1 MMLKKG
7 INIKILKK
15 STKGDREL
23 FGKIIGIYKNYMVVN
38 VMDKK
43 REKYLWNECFN
54 VADIIDPYALEFLIK
69 QDKIWTDRTSNAKNS
84 IQGGYGWRGTDM
96 VVTLS
101 GNVSYFVFLELAMAK
116 KYSVLVPTMHAMS
129 TDILSGYKKVIG

>member
-15 STKGDREL
+15 STKGDTPL

-38 VMDKK
+38 VMDKDRK
-43 REKYLWNECFN
+43 KYLWNECFN

-69 QDKIWTDRTSNAKNS
+69 KDKVWTNVTKDMIPKVMLGDRNIRNINDFK
-84 IQGGYGWRGTDM
+84 
-96 VVTLS
+96 
-101 GNVSYFVFLELAMAK
+101 
-116 KYSVLVPTMHAMS
+116 MS
-129 TDILSGYKKVIG
+129 